1 MHLQKLEDNELI
13 HLYLS
18 GNSVGLEILVRR
30 HQKKVFG
37 YLMNLVKDYDLAND
51 LFQETFIK
59 VINTFQSGTYKDQ
72 GKFIN
77 WVVRIAHNIAIDY
90 FRKQKISPK
99 IENKEEFDFL
109 KYVALVEP
117 NIEDCIIT
125 EQIYVELRKSILF
138 LSKEQQEVLILRHY
152 NNMSFKEIAEHL
164 NVNINTALGRMRYAL
179 INMRRIMVEKKISL
193 TID

>member
-1 MHLQKLEDNELI
+1 MHLQKLKDNELI

-18 GNSVGLEILVRR
+18 GNSLGLEILVRR

-90 FRKQKISPK
+90 FRKQKISPQ

-109 KYVALVEP
+109 KYVAIVEP
-117 NIEDCIIT
+117 NIEDCMIT
-125 EQIYVELRKSILF
+125 EQIHVELRKSILF

-179 INMRRIMVEKKISL
+179 INLRKIIEEKNIVL
-193 TID
+193 TH

>member
-179 INMRRIMVEKKISL
+179 INLRKIIEDKNIVL
-193 TID
+193 TH